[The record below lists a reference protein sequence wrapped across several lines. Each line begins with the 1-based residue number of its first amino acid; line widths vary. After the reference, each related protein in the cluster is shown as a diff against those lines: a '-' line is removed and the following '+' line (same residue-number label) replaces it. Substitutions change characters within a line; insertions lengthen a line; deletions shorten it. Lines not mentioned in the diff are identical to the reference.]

1 MMSSSL
7 FHTMS
12 CHSTRSAWQKLDHV
26 SIMVALYGTYVRVII
41 NNFSCFPHYQNLHL
55 AVVTILFGS
64 VIFLKSFGAS
74 YGPSQKASLP
84 LFLGLAL
91 YSIAPF
97 LHWVQLSSFI
107 ENSNVTSLVGRTSDN
122 NNNAKMRRKSMI
134 YSLKHYG
141 LWILTL

>member
-12 CHSTRSAWQKLDHV
+12 FHTTRSAWQRLDHV

-41 NNFSCFPHYQNLHL
+41 NNFSCFPHYQSLHL

-64 VIFLKSFGAS
+64 VIFLKSFGSS
-74 YGPSQKASLP
+74 YGPTQKASLP

-97 LHWVQLSSFI
+97 IHWVQLSHFI
-107 ENSNVTSLVGRTSDN
+107 ENSNVTSLVSQYLWGCFVRNTLL
-122 NNNAKMRRKSMI
+122 
-134 YSLKHYG
+134 SLPPSHFQFFK
-141 LWILTL
+141 